1 MRARNRAFTL
11 IELLVALA
19 IIAVLSGLVLT
30 TVRSLRHKSDL
41 VESAGRLQQWGTALG
56 LFTGENDGALPR
68 RGQGVQAVSRT
79 DRPEDWFNAL
89 PPYLGSPT
97 YQDLIKSGRRPKAGE
112 HSIFVSPGTP
122 DPGGTCFFSFA
133 MNMNLSPWNLTDPSR
148 LSQIANFP
156 FVVFMAE
163 APGPYASVYPSRQAF
178 SVTAPHGGRGAVLF
192 LDGHVGTF
200 TAAELG
206 CKTGDPNNPNVRWL
220 TGTAS
225 DSQAPTYQ

>member
-1 MRARNRAFTL
+1 MRARPRAFTL
-11 IELLVALA
+11 VELMVALV
-19 IIAVLSGLVLT
+19 IITFLAGALFAGIQST
-30 TVRSLRHKSDL
+30 RRKSDL
-41 VESAGRLQQWGTALG
+41 AESASRLRQWGVALG

-68 RGQGVQAVSRT
+68 RGQGVQPVWQIDQAG
-79 DRPEDWFNAL
+79 DWFNAL

-97 YQDLIKSGRRPKAGE
+97 YKELYETGRRPKAGE
-112 HSIFVSPGTP
+112 RSIFVSPGTK
-122 DPGGTCFFSFA
+122 DPGGTHFFSFA
-133 MNMNLSPWNLTDPSR
+133 MNMNLSPRNLTDPSR

-163 APGPYASVYPSRQAF
+163 APGPYASVYPSNRPH

-200 TAAELG
+200 SAAELG
-206 CKTGDPNNPNVRWL
+206 CGRGDPNNPNVRWL

-225 DSQAPTYQ
+225 DSQASTYE